1 MIVHNLTV
9 TTVTVTF
16 LIKIILVFLA
26 RFRNLS
32 YLCSRKE
39 RRTRDM
45 ELQTVKIGNENI
57 VASDAQIDGITIRR
71 TGIAKVLWRKL
82 NTEVPQSEIIIG
94 GVETHKG

>member
-1 MIVHNLTV
+1 
-9 TTVTVTF
+9 
-16 LIKIILVFLA
+16 
-26 RFRNLS
+26 
-32 YLCSRKE
+32 
-39 RRTRDM
+39 M

-82 NTEVPQSEIIIG
+82 NTEVSQSEIIIG